1 LRTYPLARR
10 LFYAAGMNES
20 VQTDTDTFL
29 LILSDLDII
38 RVGALLGL
46 RARPAHRHDVK
57 LVDSFI
63 ESDVPFNDG
72 QQSWLITTVPNVL
85 PQ

>member
-1 LRTYPLARR
+1 MARR
-10 LFYAAGMNES
+10 LVKHPAMNETS
-20 VQTDTDTFL
+20 STTETDTFL
-29 LILSDLDII
+29 LVLNDPEFV

-46 RARPAHRHDVK
+46 RARATHQADSH

-63 ESDVPFNDG
+63 DSDVQFSG
-72 QQSWLITTVPNVL
+72 ACRKLLVTSVPNIL

>member
-1 LRTYPLARR
+1 MYETP
-10 LFYAAGMNES
+10 
-20 VQTDTDTFL
+20 QTDDTDTFL
-29 LILSDLDII
+29 LILSDPDIV

-63 ESDVPFNDG
+63 HSDIPFTES
-72 QQSWLITTVPNVL
+72 QQAWLITTLPNVR

>member
-1 LRTYPLARR
+1 
-10 LFYAAGMNES
+10 MNETCH
-20 VQTDTDTFL
+20 TDTDTFL
-29 LILSDLDII
+29 LILSDLDIV

-63 ESDVPFNDG
+63 ESDVPFTDG
-72 QQSWLITTVPNVL
+72 QQSWLITSVPNVR

>member
-1 LRTYPLARR
+1 LEKVPA
-10 LFYAAGMNES
+10 MNETS
-20 VQTDTDTFL
+20 STTDTDTFL
-29 LILSDLDII
+29 LVLNDPEFV

-46 RARPAHRHDVK
+46 RARATHQADSH

-63 ESDVPFNDG
+63 DSDVQFSG
-72 QQSWLITTVPNVL
+72 ARRKLLVTSVPNVL

>member
-1 LRTYPLARR
+1 
-10 LFYAAGMNES
+10 MNETTS
-20 VQTDTDTFL
+20 TTDTDTFL
-29 LILSDLDII
+29 LVLNDPEFV

-46 RARPAHRHDVK
+46 RARATDQADSQ

-63 ESDVPFNDG
+63 DSDVQFSG
-72 QQSWLITTVPNVL
+72 ARRKLLVTSVPNIL